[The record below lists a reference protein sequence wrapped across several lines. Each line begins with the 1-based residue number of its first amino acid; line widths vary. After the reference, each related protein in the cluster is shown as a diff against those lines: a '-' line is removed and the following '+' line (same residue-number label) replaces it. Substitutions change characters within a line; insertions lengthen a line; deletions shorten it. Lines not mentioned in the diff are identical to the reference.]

1 MVCESVVPFRSD
13 LARHV
18 PCVYLKLKI
27 RLCAARHRSNQRDAV
42 NLCIVEARPPAV
54 RGNDTLEVLEM
65 LERLHFDEG

>member
-1 MVCESVVPFRSD
+1 
-13 LARHV
+13 
-18 PCVYLKLKI
+18 VYLKLKI